1 MSSECSKIEIG
12 KQFSFSFLKS
22 MTNVNFTLL
31 YQYFQSK
38 KSFVSEKI
46 FLKLIY
52 WTGLEVIRGS
62 FDIQSEDGEND
73 LQKN

>member
-1 MSSECSKIEIG
+1 
-12 KQFSFSFLKS
+12 
-22 MTNVNFTLL
+22 MTNVDFTLL

-52 WTGLEVIRGS
+52 WTGLEDIRGS

>member
-12 KQFSFSFLKS
+12 KQFSFSFLKC

>member
-12 KQFSFSFLKS
+12 KQFSFPFLKS
-22 MTNVNFTLL
+22 MTNVDLTLL

-38 KSFVSEKI
+38 KSFVSEKNI
-46 FLKLIY
+46 SY
-52 WTGLEVIRGS
+52 WTGLEDIRGS

>member
-22 MTNVNFTLL
+22 MTNVDFTLL